1 MGGFLFTMKQSSNG
15 LVWGA
20 ILLGFGLLLL
30 IKSLGWLHI
39 EWSAILRFWP
49 LLLVGA
55 GVSLLARQNW
65 SGAVAA
71 ILLAVAIPSA
81 IVNGINHR
89 WGGWRDGVE
98 WNFDDND
105 RDDENDNDDRSDYK
119 DREESYANDGN
130 EGHFAEAFPKE
141 GLNEA
146 TLNFGG
152 GAGEFKIEGTTNQ
165 LIEAD
170 TETKFGS
177 YVLTTKRSEGNKSSV
192 INFNMEGK
200 DSTKIKIKDFDNMDN
215 SVAMKLNNQPL
226 WSFDLGLGAGKGN
239 FDLSDYKVKK
249 VNIGA
254 GAAEIDLKL
263 GDKTNLTEVE
273 INAGVAS
280 ITVEV
285 PESAGCELST
295 DGALNVRELD
305 NFEKVKDGLYRT
317 SNYDKATQKINI
329 KYEGGLSRLEVN
341 RY

>member
-1 MGGFLFTMKQSSNG
+1 MKQSSNG
-15 LVWGA
+15 LVWGS

-55 GVSLLARQNW
+55 GLSLVARKTW

-89 WGGWRDGVE
+89 WGGWRDGAE

-105 RDDENDNDDRSDYK
+105 RDDDDNQAEEDDRDYK
-119 DREESYANDGN
+119 DREESYAKDGD
-130 EGHFAEAFPKE
+130 EGHFVEAFPKE
-141 GLNEA
+141 GINEA

-152 GAGEFKIEGTTNQ
+152 GAGEFKIEGTTDQ
-165 LIEAD
+165 LIDAN
-170 TETKFGS
+170 TETEFGS
-177 YVLTTKRSEGNKSSV
+177 YVLTTKSNEGSKSSV
-192 INFNMEGK
+192 IDLKMEGK
-200 DSTKIKIKDFDNMDN
+200 DNIKLKNFDSNNNNVDI
-215 SVAMKLNNQPL
+215 KLNNQPL
-226 WSFDLGLGAGKGN
+226 WSIDLGLGAGKGN
-239 FDLSDYKVKK
+239 FDLSDFKVKK

-263 GDKTNLTEVE
+263 GDKADLTEVV

-295 DGALNVRELD
+295 NGAMNVRELD

-317 SNYDKATQKINI
+317 SNYDKATKKINI

>member
-1 MGGFLFTMKQSSNG
+1 MKQSSNG
-15 LVWGA
+15 LVWGS

-55 GVSLLARQNW
+55 GLSLVARKTW

-89 WGGWRDGVE
+89 WGGWRDGAE

-105 RDDENDNDDRSDYK
+105 RDNDDDQEEDDDRDSDYK
-119 DREESYANDGN
+119 DREEIYAND
-130 EGHFAEAFPKE
+130 GHFAEAFPKE
-141 GLNEA
+141 GINEA

-165 LIEAD
+165 LVEAD
-170 TETKFGS
+170 TDTKFGS
-177 YVLTTKRSEGNKSSV
+177 YVLTSKRNEGNKSSV
-192 INFNMEGK
+192 INFKMEGK
-200 DSTKIKIKDFDNMDN
+200 DSTKIRMKDFDNMDN
-215 SVAMKLNNQPL
+215 SVEMKLNDQPL

-263 GDKTNLTEVE
+263 GDKTDLTEVV

-295 DGALNVRELD
+295 NGAMNVRELD

-317 SNYDKATQKINI
+317 SNYDKATKKINI